1 MEIMKKT
8 GLTLLL
14 LITGC
19 LPTSIVYAQAKPA
32 KVPATPVQAVAS
44 PGAPPTLTRVSFI
57 QTMDAEFKSRD
68 ANSDGRVSR
77 AEVEEFERKS
87 ALRKSQL
94 NNSALFLRLDA
105 DKNGS
110 ITATEFQKLITSP
123 VLPDISSIMQR
134 FDGLINHFNRYFKIG
149 WRDEFCNLIRNFLR
163 REWRING
170 TNQVFGMQQVLSF
183 QGFTLL
189 Q

>member
-1 MEIMKKT
+1 MKHI
-8 GLTLLL
+8 GLTLLIL
-14 LITGC
+14 FAGHV
-19 LPTSIVYAQAKPA
+19 PTSVVYAQATPKMVAAAPA
-32 KVPATPVQAVAS
+32 PKGSSNQPPV
-44 PGAPPTLTRVSFI
+44 LTRVSFI

-134 FDGLINHFNRYFKIG
+134 FDKNR
-149 WRDEFCNLIRNFLR
+149 D
-163 REWRING
+163 
-170 TNQVFGMQQVLSF
+170 QQITIIEYRTT
-183 QGFTLL
+183 TLL
-189 Q
+189 RFDDLDVDKDGIVDQSELSAANNKEKNLEKSR